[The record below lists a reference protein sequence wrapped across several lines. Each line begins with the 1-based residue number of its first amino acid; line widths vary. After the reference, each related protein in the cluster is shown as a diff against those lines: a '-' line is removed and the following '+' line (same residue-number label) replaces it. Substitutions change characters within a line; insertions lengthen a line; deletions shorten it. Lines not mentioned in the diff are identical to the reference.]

1 MAIGGVVLTL
11 LLGVFF
17 ATCRNKANKERVEME
32 ENQAPKV
39 VDEITEETGSMP
51 LKPRARK
58 AD

>member
-17 ATCRNKANKERVEME
+17 ATCKNKANKERVEME
-32 ENQAPKV
+32 DEQTPKV
-39 VDEITEETGSMP
+39 VDEITEETGTMP
-51 LKPRARK
+51 LKPRVNK